1 MENHIDL
8 ILGLPDVTVREFMML
23 EDGICLKIKLT
34 NLGTH
39 CPLCQSYSTEIHQNR
54 PILVR
59 DLPCF
64 DKVTYLQVPRRQFY
78 CRHCQKYFTEK
89 LPWIESKRRHTLR
102 YEKNIFERVKSSNIA
117 QVASDEGLS
126 YDEIQGIFNHWA
138 SNLADQQWLGVRRI
152 SLDEIAMRKGH
163 KNYKAVLCD
172 LDKNQ
177 LIEVVDGRSQ
187 DCLISKLSELPLQV
201 RKAIKE
207 VSVDMWHGF
216 PKVIEEIFP
225 NAQIVTDRFHVMKPL
240 IEELKKIAKFS
251 GVKKYDKV
259 SLILRNRSNLNDL
272 EITELENI
280 LSSSKSKRLKSAY
293 EYKEEFRQIYETS
306 KTVSEGQKRFE
317 EWLKKAAKI
326 YGQVIQTISS
336 HLPTICNYFISHSS
350 SGAMEGI
357 NNKIKL
363 IKRQGYGFRNFENF
377 RLRLLSAFSS
387 DSL

>member
-1 MENHIDL
+1 MENHLNL
-8 ILGLPDVTVREFMML
+8 ILGLPEVAVREFTML

-39 CPLCQSYSTEIHQNR
+39 CPSCQSYTTEINQNR

-89 LPWIESKRRHTLR
+89 LPWIEWKRRHTLR
-102 YEKNIFERVKSSNIA
+102 YEKNIFERVKSSSIA
-117 QVASDEGLS
+117 TVALGEGLS
-126 YDEIQGIFNHWA
+126 YDEVQGIFNHRA
-138 SNLADQQWLGVRRI
+138 SNIAEQQWLGVIRI

-163 KNYKAVLCD
+163 KNYKAVICD
-172 LDKNQ
+172 LDRHK
-177 LIEVVDGRSQ
+177 LIEVIDGRTQ
-187 DCLISKLSELPLQV
+187 DCLISRLSELPFHV
-201 RKAIKE
+201 RKEVTE

-216 PKVIEEIFP
+216 PKVIEEVFP

-240 IEELKKIAKFS
+240 IEELKKIAKSS
-251 GVKKYDKV
+251 GVKEQNKL
-259 SLILRNRSNLNDL
+259 SLFLRNGIDL
-272 EITELENI
+272 KNEERAELENL
-280 LSSSKSKRLKSAY
+280 LSSSKYKRLKAAY

-306 KTVSEGQKRFE
+306 QTVSEGQKRFE
-317 EWLKKAAKI
+317 EWVQKARKI
-326 YGQVIQTISS
+326 YGKVIQTISD

-350 SGAMEGI
+350 SGTMEGI

-363 IKRQGYGFRNFENF
+363 IKRQSYGFRNFENF
-377 RLRLLSAFSS
+377 RLRLLSAFS
-387 DSL
+387 

>member
-1 MENHIDL
+1 
-8 ILGLPDVTVREFMML
+8 ML

-64 DKVTYLQVPRRQFY
+64 DKATYLQVPRRQFY
-78 CRHCQKYFTEK
+78 CRHCQKYFTEN

-102 YEKNIFERVKSSNIA
+102 YEKNIFERVKSSNLA
-117 QVASDEGLS
+117 QVASIEGLS

-138 SNLADQQWLGVRRI
+138 SNIAEQQWLGTSRI

-163 KNYKAVLCD
+163 KNYQAVLCD
-172 LDKNQ
+172 LDKKK
-177 LIEVVDGRSQ
+177 LIEVIDGRSQ

-201 RKAIKE
+201 TKAVKE

-240 IEELKKIAKFS
+240 IEELKKIAKSS
-251 GVKKYDKV
+251 GVKRADQL
-259 SLILRNRSNLNDL
+259 SLILRNGSDLNNS
-272 EITELENI
+272 ESTELEKI

-306 KTVSEGQKRFE
+306 QTVWEGQKRFE
-317 EWLKKAAKI
+317 EWLQKARTI
-326 YGQVIQTISS
+326 YGQVIQTIST

-377 RLRLLSAFSS
+377 RLRL
-387 DSL
+387 

>member
-1 MENHIDL
+1 MENHLNL
-8 ILGLPDVTVREFMML
+8 ILGLPKVTVREFTML

-39 CPLCQSYSTEIHQNR
+39 CPSCKNFTTEINQNR

-89 LPWIESKRRHTLR
+89 LPWIEWKRRHTLR
-102 YEKNIFERVKSSNIA
+102 YEKNVFERVKSSNIA
-117 QVASDEGLS
+117 TVALVEGLS
-126 YDEIQGIFNHWA
+126 YDEVQGIFNHRA
-138 SNLADQQWLGVRRI
+138 SNIAEQQWLGVSRI

-172 LDKNQ
+172 LDKKK
-177 LIEVVDGRSQ
+177 LIEVIDGRTQ
-187 DCLISKLSELPLQV
+187 DCLISKLSEVPLQV
-201 RKAIKE
+201 RKAVKE

-240 IEELKKIAKFS
+240 IEELKKIAKSS
-251 GVKKYDKV
+251 GVKEQKKL
-259 SLILRNRSNLNDL
+259 SLVLKNRIDLNN
-272 EITELENI
+272 EERTELENL
-280 LSSSKSKRLKSAY
+280 LSSSTSKRFKAAY
-293 EYKEEFRQIYETS
+293 EYKEKFREIYQTS
-306 KTVSEGQKRFE
+306 KTVLEGKKRFE
-317 EWLKKAAKI
+317 EWLQKAPKI
-326 YGQVIQTISS
+326 YGKVIQTISD
-336 HLPTICNYFISHSS
+336 HLPTICNYFISHST
-350 SGAMEGI
+350 SGTMEGI

-363 IKRQGYGFRNFENF
+363 IKRQGYGFTNFENF

>member
-1 MENHIDL
+1 MENHLNL

-138 SNLADQQWLGVRRI
+138 SHLADQQWLGVSRI

-163 KNYKAVLCD
+163 KNYKAVICD

-177 LIEVVDGRSQ
+177 LIEVIDGRSQ

-216 PKVIEEIFP
+216 PKVIEQIFP

-240 IEELKKIAKFS
+240 IEELKKIAKSS

-272 EITELENI
+272 ESTELENI

-317 EWLKKAAKI
+317 EWLKKAGKI

-363 IKRQGYGFRNFENF
+363 IKRQGYGFRNFKNF

-387 DSL
+387 NSL

>member
-1 MENHIDL
+1 MDNPLNL
-8 ILGLPDVTVREFMML
+8 ILGLPDVTVREFTML

-138 SNLADQQWLGVRRI
+138 SHLADQQWLGVSRI

-163 KNYKAVLCD
+163 KNYKAVICD

-177 LIEVVDGRSQ
+177 LIEVIDGRSQ

-240 IEELKKIAKFS
+240 IEELKKIAKSS

-272 EITELENI
+272 ENTELENI

-317 EWLKKAAKI
+317 EWLKKAQKI

-363 IKRQGYGFRNFENF
+363 IKRQGYGFRNFKNF

-387 DSL
+387 NSL